1 MRRPPAQP
9 VTFYVPEVAITVS
22 VEDARRIVAELR
34 RYARDDARAERHR
47 LADNVEQTIARERA
61 MLRLAVPDLPADE
74 QAALLRAVEHLR
86 WTSTGMSQELGRLHF
101 ALKGWVPLPQ
111 ITYDVVFDYGAEK
124 LSFPSYTG
132 RYDVGDR
139 LPPRNDE
146 CWEVVAVEPPSDGAD
161 RERLIVRPCRQVS

>member
-61 MLRLAVPDLPADE
+61 MQRLAVPDLPADE

-139 LPPRNDE
+139 LPPRQRRML
-146 CWEVVAVEPPSDGAD
+146 GGG
-161 RERLIVRPCRQVS
+161 RG